1 MKKKIIFISAVLI
14 FSGGAY
20 WLNTSKESSH
30 SEHPTGESEADE
42 YYTCPMHPHINQDHP
57 GECPICHMKL
67 VKATRTKK
75 NMNEHNHAEGG
86 GDRSVVS
93 ASNYQLKLVGLQKVS
108 PEKMTLHLKIPIAGR
123 FVSSDR
129 VAFQVY
135 ESDLRFIQE
144 GLAFSGSTIL
154 GKIKGRIQSIDSYI
168 DPTSRTI
175 RVVGLAQEAP
185 KNIYSEM
192 TFSGNIEIELKNR
205 LAIPESSV
213 LFTGSGALVYVVDS
227 ENNLTPQ
234 NITLG
239 AKTQGYYEV
248 IEGLTEKDAISSGPN
263 FLVDSEAKIR
273 GAND

>member
-1 MKKKIIFISAVLI
+1 MKKGIVFASAVLI
-14 FSGGAY
+14 TVGVAY

-30 SEHPTGESEADE
+30 SNHSQSESETDE

-75 NMNEHNHAEGG
+75 NTDDHNHSSSD

-123 FVSSDR
+123 FISSDK

-144 GLAFSGSTIL
+144 GLGFTGSTIL
-154 GKIKGRIQSIDSYI
+154 GKIKGRILSIDSYI

-175 RVVGLAQEAP
+175 RVVGYAHEAP

-192 TFSGNIEIELKNR
+192 TFSGNVEVELKDR

-213 LFTGSGALVYVVDS
+213 LFTGRGALVYVVDS

-248 IEGLTEKDAISSGPN
+248 IEGLSAEDSISSGPN